1 MRLQPSVLAALRGSV
16 LGTSLL
22 VGCGASQGSATS
34 NESTPVTSASTN
46 TNTIETASTETTT
59 TSASTS
65 NESTTSSESTET
77 SAVTPVENIPPPCG
91 RG

>member
-22 VGCGASQGSATS
+22 VGCGASQGSATTQ
-34 NESTPVTSASTN
+34 ESTPVTSASSN
-46 TNTIETASTETTT
+46 TNTTEVETASTETTT
-59 TSASTS
+59 TTESTSS
-65 NESTTSSESTET
+65 NESSTET